1 MLQMQNSKGRDV
13 ELQTV
18 INVILGSVMGALG
31 WFARELWDAV
41 KELKTDVSK
50 LREDLP
56 KTYVSKEDWRA
67 DMRELKDILGNI
79 FDKLDGKAD
88 K

>member
-1 MLQMQNSKGRDV
+1 MQSCRNYNVDI
-13 ELQTV
+13 QTI
-18 INVILGSVMGALG
+18 INIVLGSVMSALG

-41 KELKTDVSK
+41 KELKGDLSK

-56 KTYVSKEDWRA
+56 KTYVAKEDWRPEIQ
-67 DMRELKDILGNI
+67 DIKNILGKI
-79 FDKLDGKAD
+79 FDRLDGKAD

>member
-1 MLQMQNSKGRDV
+1 MD
-13 ELQTV
+13 LQTI
-18 INVILGSVMGALG
+18 INIALGSVMGALG

-56 KTYVSKEDWRA
+56 KTYVVKEDWRA
-67 DMRELKDILGNI
+67 DMREVKEILGKI

>member
-1 MLQMQNSKGRDV
+1 MDI
-13 ELQTV
+13 QTI
-18 INVILGSVMGALG
+18 INIALGSVMSALG

-41 KELKTDVSK
+41 KDLKSDLSK

-56 KTYVSKEDWRA
+56 KTYVAKEDWRPEIQ
-67 DMRELKDILGNI
+67 DIKNILGKI
-79 FDKLDGKAD
+79 FDRLDHKAD

>member
-1 MLQMQNSKGRDV
+1 MDI
-13 ELQTV
+13 QTI
-18 INVILGSVMGALG
+18 INIVLGSVMSALG

-41 KELKTDVSK
+41 KELKGDLSK

-56 KTYVSKEDWRA
+56 KTYVAKEDWRPEIQ
-67 DMRELKDILGNI
+67 DIKNILGKI
-79 FDKLDGKAD
+79 FDRLDGKAD

>member
-1 MLQMQNSKGRDV
+1 MLRMQNSKGREVDI
-13 ELQTV
+13 QTI
-18 INVILGSVMGALG
+18 INIALGSVMSALG

-41 KELKTDVSK
+41 KELKGDLSK

-56 KTYVSKEDWRA
+56 KTYVAKEDWRPEIQ
-67 DMRELKDILGNI
+67 DIKNILGKI
-79 FDKLDGKAD
+79 FDRLDGKAD

>member
-1 MLQMQNSKGRDV
+1 MLRMQNSKGREVDI
-13 ELQTV
+13 QTI
-18 INVILGSVMGALG
+18 INIALGSVMSALG

-41 KELKTDVSK
+41 KELKGDLSK

-56 KTYVSKEDWRA
+56 KTYVAKEDWRPEIQ
-67 DMRELKDILGNI
+67 DIKNILGKI

>member
-1 MLQMQNSKGRDV
+1 MQSYKDYNVDI
-13 ELQTV
+13 QTI
-18 INVILGSVMGALG
+18 INIALGSVMSALG

-41 KELKTDVSK
+41 KDLKSDLSK

-56 KTYVSKEDWRA
+56 KTYVAKEDWRPEIQ
-67 DMRELKDILGNI
+67 DIKNILGKI
-79 FDKLDGKAD
+79 FDRLDHKAD

>member
-1 MLQMQNSKGRDV
+1 MDP
-13 ELQTV
+13 QTIV
-18 INVILGSVMGALG
+18 NIALGSVMAALG

-41 KELKTDVSK
+41 KELKGDLSK

-56 KTYVSKEDWRA
+56 KIYVAKEDWRPE
-67 DMRELKDILGNI
+67 MQEIKNILGKI

>member
-1 MLQMQNSKGRDV
+1 M
-13 ELQTV
+13 ELQTI
-18 INVILGSVMGALG
+18 INISMGGMMLGIG

-41 KELKTDVSK
+41 KELKGDLSK

-56 KTYVSKEDWRA
+56 KTYVSKEDWRP
-67 DMRELKDILGNI
+67 EIQEIKNILGKI
-79 FDKLDGKAD
+79 FDKLEHKAD